1 MTLELGIP
9 GNKYMTPDPVTTL
22 TAAIEAS
29 SKVAANPTFMTVIDK
44 WSGFKLSEWNAQGDV
59 IKQQIKDGYEEAKR
73 NGLGIQYASAF
84 RQEGNLLNV
93 AAKAS
98 KYVKDGFQR
107 EVELEEDVFWNLLDH
122 SKTISDEEVQD
133 LVARIIAGEYNE
145 QGTYSMSTL
154 QVLKSLGK
162 NELSLL
168 EKVGSLM
175 MEGAQI
181 PALVFQIREGF
192 NNLLNE
198 IGVSYIQFQELQSL
212 GLIHNNKL
220 ATQLTTEVFPK
231 IKFEYFSNA
240 IILER
245 EENCPAQISTP
256 QFYELTSVGKQIM
269 RHLHPKENSFY
280 LKWLT
285 DNFKLPHYK

>member
-1 MTLELGIP
+1 MSVDPLTVLTTALETSA
-9 GNKYMTPDPVTTL
+9 KVT
-22 TAAIEAS
+22 S
-29 SKVAANPTFMTVIDK
+29 NPTFMTVIDK

-59 IKQQIKDGYEEAKR
+59 IKQQIKDGYEEAKK

-84 RQEGNLLNV
+84 RQEGNLLMV

-98 KYVKDGFQR
+98 EYVNKGFER
-107 EVELEEDVFWNLLDH
+107 EVGIEEDVFWNLLDH

-145 QGTYSMSTL
+145 QGAYSMSTL

-168 EKVGSLM
+168 EKVGALM
-175 MEGAQI
+175 MDGAQI
-181 PALVFQIREGF
+181 PASVFQIREGF
-192 NNLLNE
+192 NDLLRE
-198 IGVSYIQFQELQSL
+198 IGVNYIQFQELQSL

-220 ATQLTTEVFPK
+220 ATQLTTEAFPK

-245 EENCPAQISTP
+245 EENCPAKINTP

-269 RHLHPKENSFY
+269 GHLHPKENSVY
-280 LKWLT
+280 LKWLI